1 VRLNNGR
8 LSVSVLE
15 RFKED
20 TRKKHFQLF
29 EKSWTASG
37 KTFNSLMIF
46 IRNVKQDSTL
56 KNVEIK
62 DKISKSGT
70 DASKKFWSSMSF
82 PNLIRL
88 SQI

>member
-1 VRLNNGR
+1 MGDCPFLCLND
-8 LSVSVLE
+8 S
-15 RFKED
+15 FKED
-20 TRKKHFQLF
+20 TFQLF

-56 KNVEIK
+56 KNIEIK

-70 DASKKFWSSMSF
+70 VASKKFWSSMSF